1 MDNENNLKSFSVE
14 QLSSTE
20 KILPVRIAEISHD
33 VDAGERRR
41 LDVLLEGA
49 SEVATGIK
57 NKTTER
63 FAFLG
68 SIAMYTLLN
77 ELREKNPQVGDL
89 MLLEQRIAG
98 GKNDF
103 DVCVEPGKKH
113 KVMNEFGWGSEQ
125 QSLTRGHIDS
135 GKQMVDLMERQE
147 KPDFPWRTVE
157 LKGKTILVQNPEEMI
172 FSKID
177 ALVNPGL
184 DDDGKQRTREI
195 KWGVDIK
202 ILKAYLLV
210 EKGMKPEELD
220 SYLAEK
226 YKTYEESER
235 YASVIELAQSLET
248 TETVQDLVK
257 PVLEK
262 TLGRPSQDIRS
273 DLISFAGAGSE
284 IIVDTLLQ
292 TTDKS
297 GFIDIMKNFI
307 DHKMGKI
314 TTYQEA
320 QEVATS
326 QYKELMKSSTLDG
339 RG

>member
-1 MDNENNLKSFSVE
+1 MEGEINLQAYSTE
-14 QLSSTE
+14 QLSTTE
-20 KILPVRIAEISHD
+20 KILPERIAEIAHD
-33 VDAGERRR
+33 VEAGERRR
-41 LDVLLEGA
+41 LDVLLDGA
-49 SEVATGIK
+49 SEVATSVAS
-57 NKTTER
+57 KTEER

-103 DVCVEPGKKH
+103 DVCVERGKKQ
-113 KVMNEFGWGSEQ
+113 KVMDEFGWDREQ

-135 GKQMVDLMERQE
+135 GRQMVDFMERLE
-147 KPDFPWRTVE
+147 KPEFPWREVK
-157 LKGKTILVQNPEEMI
+157 LKGETILVQNPEEMI

-184 DDDGKQRTREI
+184 DDEGKQRTREI

-210 EKGMKPEELD
+210 DKGMNPEELD
-220 SYLAEK
+220 TYLAEK
-226 YKTYEESER
+226 YKIYAEGER
-235 YASVIELAQSLET
+235 YGSVMQLAEGFGT

-262 TLGRPSQDIRS
+262 TLGRPSQDIRG
-273 DLISFAGAGSE
+273 DLITFAGAGSE
-284 IIVDTLLQ
+284 AIVDTLLQ
-292 TTDKS
+292 VTDKS
-297 GFIDIMKNFI
+297 GFVDAMKTFI
-307 DHKMGKI
+307 DHKMGKLP
-314 TTYQEA
+314 TYEEA
-320 QEVATS
+320 QATATARYS
-326 QYKELMKSSTLDG
+326 ELLEQK
-339 RG
+339 R